1 MDGITDS
8 MDMSLSKLREIKDGE
23 AWYAAVHGVAKGWTR
38 LSNRHW
44 GRMHHEHPA
53 LGSAHQD
60 SFLQYS
66 LIWVRHTMRVSLS
79 IQQLTPNKCVQGSV
93 HPCTNIFTA
102 MHHPEEIFMVR
113 KSDLWIT
120 INCRKF

>member
-1 MDGITDS
+1 MRWLDGITDS
-8 MDMSLSKLREIKDGE
+8 MDMSLSKLRKIIKDGE

-53 LGSAHQD
+53 LGSTHQD

-66 LIWVRHTMRVSLS
+66 IIWVRHTMRVSLS
-79 IQQLTPNKCVQGSV
+79 IQQLTPNQVCARECPPMHKYLHRYASSRR
-93 HPCTNIFTA
+93 NIYGQK
-102 MHHPEEIFMVR
+102 E
-113 KSDLWIT
+113 
-120 INCRKF
+120 